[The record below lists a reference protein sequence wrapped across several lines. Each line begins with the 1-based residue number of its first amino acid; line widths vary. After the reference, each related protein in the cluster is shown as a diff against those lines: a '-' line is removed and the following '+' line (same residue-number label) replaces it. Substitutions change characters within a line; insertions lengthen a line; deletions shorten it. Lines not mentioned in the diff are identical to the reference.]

1 MKTLLLALAL
11 SFTIASGQDSSDR
24 DSLAYYYFEPWPLD
38 VGYSLFDVGLSI
50 TILPGPL
57 VESEVPAPALDL
69 RFRYGLAERVS
80 MIAVLTTNVVSNIA
94 QLGIQWN
101 DRLDR
106 FSYALG
112 ANAIGFYGWL
122 SIEGQFDNNWAYALA
137 VAPIVRL
144 GYRFDEFSVSAAF
157 SGTYVLAAETKVSDL
172 SSAGPT
178 GTVNDLFCTLAVEQ
192 PFLKTMRISLGL
204 SIAYSRVPPQSWITV
219 NTIDQ
224 YMILPEFIIGFRL

>member
-1 MKTLLLALAL
+1 MRSVLLALILGVWSVAGL
-11 SFTIASGQDSSDR
+11 AQSSSDSSAR
-24 DSLAYYYFEPWPLD
+24 YYFEPWPLD
-38 VGYSLFDVGLSI
+38 VGTSLFDVGLSI

-69 RFRYGLAERVS
+69 RFRYGMAERVS

-94 QLGIQWN
+94 QFGVQWN
-101 DRLDR
+101 DHLDR

-122 SIEGQFDNNWAYALA
+122 SIEGQFDNNWAYAVA
-137 VAPIVRL
+137 VAPIIRL
-144 GYRFDEFSVSAAF
+144 GYRFDEFSVSSAF

-192 PFLKTMRISLGL
+192 PFLKTMRISLGI